1 MDLLKRPLITIFA
14 QWKKAYVVIIVIVAL
29 NALNIN
35 VSVLAHVKIVAA
47 II

>member
-14 QWKKAYVVIIVIVAL
+14 KWKAYVVIVVIVAL

>member
-1 MDLLKRPLITIFA
+1 MDLLKRSLITIFTL
-14 QWKKAYVVIIVIVAL
+14 WKTYVVIVVIVAL

>member
-1 MDLLKRPLITIFA
+1 MGLLKRTLITIFT
-14 QWKKAYVVIIVIVAL
+14 QWKAYVVIIVVVAL